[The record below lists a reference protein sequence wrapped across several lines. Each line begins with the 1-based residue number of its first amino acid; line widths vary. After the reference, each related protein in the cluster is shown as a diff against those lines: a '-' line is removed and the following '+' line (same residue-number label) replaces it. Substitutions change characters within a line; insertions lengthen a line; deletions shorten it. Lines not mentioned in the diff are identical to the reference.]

1 MAPPQL
7 TAIVRSGNLVPRRN
21 EVRGRAQG
29 VGVFLLE
36 PGLVGTLAPML
47 EGFMPSRSRT
57 AFLVLFFLVLA
68 SSLAS
73 AQVWV
78 ATSNNDICEIIDGA
92 AQNCVVDSGQK
103 FEGIALREDATAP
116 EIVAASSTQGGNL
129 VVFDGGTKSVV
140 ASILFAKASGVAT
153 DPDGNIF
160 ANNANLSGADR
171 VVLVRRRAGA
181 EILIGVDDSVD
192 VPPHNVQLLAD
203 VVYLQSPVNGF
214 DTTVAGDLLLLVRR
228 QPALLLRYA
237 AADIF
242 DLLDVD
248 DDGTTMPPGTADPDF
263 LTDDFDGA
271 EPTGM
276 AVAPDGTLYVVTHDQ
291 RILFYDEN
299 GDPVDFLQGDL
310 LPGNGVR
317 IDVSSF
323 EEPVNEVTRT
333 VTEVVVSVHQNGAVV
348 FYQERDG
355 AVTMSDIVTANVES
369 PVGVAIEDG
378 NTTAVSIGNQTV
390 QLQALA
396 VRFDVNQSG
405 SIGSLC
411 QTIED
416 SRDTSVPVESPLTTF
431 LEVEVELPGSEPNDP
446 PFRFRVPTFVR
457 GFPQRAS
464 GDLDGGPF
472 TGPEVL
478 RVCLATA
485 DLGFTGLAHVD
496 SNETGWLGYKPSCTA
511 AAVETPNG
519 TVYPMRPR
527 FFYIREAP
535 PFLFEQERT
544 RIRTSSSI

>member
-1 MAPPQL
+1 M
-7 TAIVRSGNLVPRRN
+7 
-21 EVRGRAQG
+21 
-29 VGVFLLE
+29 
-36 PGLVGTLAPML
+36 TL
-47 EGFMPSRSRT
+47 SI
-57 AFLVLFFLVLA
+57 
-68 SSLAS
+68 SSHYY
-73 AQVWV
+73 
-78 ATSNNDICEIIDGA
+78 G
-92 AQNCVVDSGQK
+92 
-103 FEGIALREDATAP
+103 
-116 EIVAASSTQGGNL
+116 
-129 VVFDGGTKSVV
+129 
-140 ASILFAKASGVAT
+140 
-153 DPDGNIF
+153 
-160 ANNANLSGADR
+160 
-171 VVLVRRRAGA
+171 
-181 EILIGVDDSVD
+181 
-192 VPPHNVQLLAD
+192 
-203 VVYLQSPVNGF
+203 
-214 DTTVAGDLLLLVRR
+214 
-228 QPALLLRYA
+228 
-237 AADIF
+237 
-242 DLLDVD
+242 
-248 DDGTTMPPGTADPDF
+248 
-263 LTDDFDGA
+263 
-271 EPTGM
+271 
-276 AVAPDGTLYVVTHDQ
+276 

-535 PFLFEQERT
+535 PFLFEQEQNADPDFIIDLTSDCNRDGGDPWIFSVFVPGARNVRPSDGPNDVADSSCNDADDGTVDCKLNSLDGVMSEIAEDVRRPAST
-544 RIRTSSSI
+544 RKRRGI